1 MKEKLQAFRD
11 MLLEKVPHKN
21 YSAAQKAAMT
31 KRAAVAACIVGAL
44 LAVLLVVA
52 LFPITNVEIK
62 TNDSHYTNEQLTE
75 ALDMGVWTPVLSLLP
90 RRAEQR
96 LMDKLLY
103 LKDAQVEYAFPGTLR
118 VTVQEQQPLYYF
130 YYDTQIGG
138 KDTTGWL
145 AVGPDLRVVDAARSE
160 DVFASMGMTR
170 LALPDPVL
178 DQTKP
183 GRASK
188 LCFTREDDTGEN
200 AKTEQDFA
208 YIIEFLSWVEQSGV
222 ADRLTSVDLEEKFD
236 VKITLQSRYRIEF
249 GRVRD
254 ELDFTQKLALAEQIL
269 AESNLDP
276 DAKYIVS
283 VGVEQPYLRP
293 AGDIDLDVQEK

>member
-103 LKDAQVEYAFPGTLR
+103 LQDAQVEYAFPGTLR

>member
-103 LKDAQVEYAFPGTLR
+103 LQDAQVEYAFPGTLR

-160 DVFASMGMTR
+160 EVFASMGMTR

-254 ELDFTQKLALAEQIL
+254 ELDFTQKLSLAEQIL

>member
-103 LKDAQVEYAFPGTLR
+103 LQDAQVEYAFPGTLR

-130 YYDTQIGG
+130 YYETQIGG

-254 ELDFTQKLALAEQIL
+254 ELDFTQKLSLAEQIL